1 MVINFSNDN
10 HYYNNMEIRENNM
23 HYILAPLS
31 KKIDARESNRI
42 FKEIANEKREI
53 ALDLNYVEDCSIDF
67 YDKLKTLAQKKK
79 IGIYNIP
86 SDIFVILNT
95 MQLDKYVNLYV
106 SKLDFEENTRRLINR
121 NFALV

>member
-1 MVINFSNDN
+1 
-10 HYYNNMEIRENNM
+10 MEIRENNT

-42 FKEIANEKREI
+42 FKEIEDEQREI

-106 SKLDFEENTRRLINR
+106 SKLDFEENARRLINR